1 MCWSSEVHLHFNP
14 LSSAKMVF
22 LLNLSDYLILNQVQ
36 QVEIML
42 EQQQK
47 NRTKSAAELPWVPWG
62 EPLDRNQLV
71 APLTARTLKYFW
83 L

>member
-14 LSSAKMVF
+14 LSVAKIVF
-22 LLNLSDYLILNQVQ
+22 LLSLSDYLILNQVQ

-47 NRTKSAAELPWVPWG
+47 NRTKSAAELP
-62 EPLDRNQLV
+62 
-71 APLTARTLKYFW
+71 
-83 L
+83 